1 MTTKSTHETNIE
13 LFAPVLKEAKGK
25 YIAVL
30 SDTSIDRDGER
41 VGKSALKKI
50 VAEGG
55 YIAALMDH
63 ENKILNQVAQW
74 TNMRLTESEG
84 NVALIAEPKFFKSNP
99 NAVIIQNMLNEGAE
113 LGISIG
119 AIVKEY
125 EDEKIEGKSMRT
137 FTNLDLLEASFVAI
151 PSNRHGRAML
161 AMAKSFN
168 KKTGVQTMDNEF
180 TQKDIDLA
188 VEKKESEFK
197 KQLGTKDSEIA
208 KLKKDVEEAKEE
220 SDKAESEA
228 KEKVDEAEAK
238 TEEAEKEAEK
248 KVKAAE
254 KSSLEK
260 QKIADEA
267 VEKEKETAEKSFEA
281 GNLPIMQM

>member
-13 LFAPVLKEAKGK
+13 MFAPVLKEAKGK
-25 YIAVL
+25 YFAVL

-63 ENKILNQVAQW
+63 ENKVLNQVAQW
-74 TNMRLTESEG
+74 TNMRLEEFAGHVTL
-84 NVALIAEPKFFKSNP
+84 VAEPQFFKSNP
-99 NAVIIQNMLNEGAE
+99 HAVIIQNMLDEGAK

-125 EDEKIEGKSMRT
+125 KDEKIEGKSMRT
-137 FTNLDLLEASFVAI
+137 FTDLELLEASFVAV

-161 AMAKSFN
+161 AMAKSYN
-168 KKTGVQTMDNEF
+168 KKTGVQTMEKEF

-188 VEKKESEFK
+188 VEKKEGELT
-197 KQLGTKDSEIA
+197 KQLEEKDTEIA
-208 KLKKDVEEAKEE
+208 KLNKDAEEAKEE
-220 SDKAESEA
+220 SDKAEAES
-228 KEKVDEAEAK
+228 KDKVEEAEAK
-238 TEEAEKEAEK
+238 ADEAEK
-248 KVKAAE
+248 KVKTAE

-260 QKIADEA
+260 QKIADELEA
-267 VEKEKETAEKSFEA
+267 KGKVDAEKSFSE
-281 GNLPIMQM
+281 GKVPIMRT